1 MRKVKDRR
9 AVKRISY
16 ICEVEC
22 EGAGMN
28 RFATRINDLSTA
40 GAFIDSITAASP
52 GSMLRLKFRIKDVVV
67 ETTAEVRY
75 SIPQVGM
82 GVRFLNLR
90 PQHLHALRCLVDG
103 TPIEPAFPFNEQPGA
118 TDHPPASQNL
128 LLGNFAVINIF
139 DVIQIIE
146 NSQVTGALLISLPSA
161 DGAIRFNQGRI
172 VDAATGDKI
181 GPDALS
187 MFLDANEGTF
197 EFKKAAAP
205 FDSTIDAASNMG
217 LILDLLRLKDEQALD
232 SLPS

>member
-1 MRKVKDRR
+1 MRNVKDRR

-22 EGAGMN
+22 DGAGMN

-52 GSMLRLKFRIKDVVV
+52 GSFLKLKFRIKDVLI
-67 ETTAEVRY
+67 ETAAEVRY
-75 SIPQVGM
+75 SIAQVGM
-82 GVRFLNLR
+82 GVRFLDLSPR
-90 PQHLHALRCLVDG
+90 HLQALQCLVDG
-103 TPIEPAFPFNEQPGA
+103 SPIEPAFPFNEQPGA
-118 TDHPPASQNL
+118 TDSPPAAQNL

-146 NSQVTGALLISLPSA
+146 NSKVTGALLVSLPAA
-161 DGAIRFNQGRI
+161 DGAIRFNHGRI
-172 VDAATGDKI
+172 VDALTGDKS

-197 EFKKAAAP
+197 EFKKAVAP
-205 FDSTIDAASNMG
+205 FDSTIEASSNMG
-217 LILDLLRLKDEQALD
+217 LILDLLRIKDEQAGS